1 MTTISRKNI
10 YKSAPVWFRK
20 TKKALTILQD
30 TTVIILLALGQ
41 SEHSLL
47 MLLIRVGLSGALTA
61 LEAVLA
67 DEK

>member
-1 MTTISRKNI
+1 MTTISRRNL

-30 TTVIILLALGQ
+30 TAVVMLLALGQ
-41 SEHSLL
+41 AEHSLL
-47 MLLIRVGLSGALTA
+47 MLMIRVGLSGGLTA